1 MTDRIKM
8 LMTQE
13 PAENM
18 SETKSTFEKYGIS
31 ADFCIKDGE
40 EVITRVLSDKPDVV
54 IMDLFMTH
62 VDSIG
67 VMRAVRKQKPEKLP
81 LFVVYSGFDSPVLER
96 EVMSAGATYFVL
108 KPFNLGDLAEN
119 IVRLC
124 KRQRQKPKG
133 GIRTAGFDGYNIE
146 LKVTEILHQI
156 GVPAHIKGYHYL
168 RDSIIMAVEK
178 PEILGVIE
186 HYSHLADFVSIVP
199 ISAKTGD
206 GVEILRQELYRL
218 CEEGP
223 ALYEEGIFSDQ
234 SERVMAAEFI
244 REKLLRLLDREVPHG
259 IAVEIEKFDES
270 NEAFTEIGAVIYC
283 EKDSH
288 KGIVIGKN
296 GAMLKK
302 VGQYAR
308 EDMEELL
315 GKKVFLTLWV
325 KIRENWR
332 DDGYS
337 IRDFGYE

>member
-18 SETKSTFEKYGIS
+18 SETKSTFEKYGIT

-119 IVRLC
+119 ILRLS
-124 KRQRQKPKG
+124 KRQRQKSKG
-133 GIRTAGFDGYNIE
+133 GIRAAGFDGYNIE

-178 PEILGVIE
+178 PEIINAVTKQLYPSVAKKYETTSSRVERAIRHAIE
-186 HYSHLADFVSIVP
+186 VAWDR
-199 ISAKTGD
+199 GD
-206 GVEILRQELYRL
+206 VEVLNGYFGYTIQGSR
-218 CEEGP
+218 GKP
-223 ALYEEGIFSDQ
+223 TNS
-234 SERVMAAEFI
+234 EFI
-244 REKLLRLLDREVPHG
+244 AMISDKLRLQMKT
-259 IAVEIEKFDES
+259 A
-270 NEAFTEIGAVIYC
+270 
-283 EKDSH
+283 
-288 KGIVIGKN
+288 
-296 GAMLKK
+296 
-302 VGQYAR
+302 
-308 EDMEELL
+308 
-315 GKKVFLTLWV
+315 
-325 KIRENWR
+325 
-332 DDGYS
+332 
-337 IRDFGYE
+337 